1 MTLKRFSMAKD
12 TTTRTKQQPREC
24 EKIFIYST
32 SDKELT
38 SKIDKELKKLDFQ
51 KQNDLIGK
59 KKKGGKEQNRILNR
73 LISNG

>member
-1 MTLKRFSMAKD
+1 MAKD

-59 KKKGGKEQNRILNR
+59 KKKEVKSKTEFLTG
-73 LISNG
+73 